1 MNSME
6 ASLIVFSCVFG
17 GGLPAPVPV
26 RRRGPN
32 TASPFLAF
40 GDSVPIGRVKP
51 AARDRRSGRGR
62 MRNGCNAREL
72 RAFFR
77 GFAQELGNRQE
88 HVTCWLCRQS
98 QANRS
103 PEGIFPV
110 RWERTGNLSENRVS
124 GATDVAKKRDSPAC

>member
-32 TASPFLAF
+32 TASPFLAS

-51 AARDRRSGRGR
+51 AARDRGLGGVGCAMAVTRGNCALSSAASLRSL
-62 MRNGCNAREL
+62 E
-72 RAFFR
+72 
-77 GFAQELGNRQE
+77 
-88 HVTCWLCRQS
+88 
-98 QANRS
+98 
-103 PEGIFPV
+103 
-110 RWERTGNLSENRVS
+110 TGKS
-124 GATDVAKKRDSPAC
+124 T